1 MPKPAIAPRRAK
13 ACHAPVILR
22 FYSLPVHPFGN
33 SMRLLPRSLPRSV
46 FPFGTASIALAAMAM
61 LAACSNSSTPGI
73 IPGTTSQLTL
83 METTDI
89 HSNVMSYD
97 YFKLAEDKSIGLER
111 TAALIKAMR
120 AASANSMLFDNGDTI
135 QGTALSDYQAL
146 VNPIDCG
153 TTMAV
158 YKVMNTLQYD
168 AGGIGNHEFNFGL
181 PFLGQ
186 VTGNQFQV
194 DGVTAPAKC
203 AGPNFP
209 QVLANVMSSKTRAPL
224 MQPYVILE
232 RSFTAVDPNGT
243 TIKVPVKVGVIAF
256 TPPAILNWDKRF
268 LDGKVYTD
276 GIRETATKYVTEMR
290 AKGADIVVAI
300 SHGGLD
306 NSPYSPSM
314 ENGNYYLSQVPGI
327 DAMLLGHSHQIFPDA
342 ASTQPQFN
350 LPGVDKVKGL
360 VNGVPTVMANL
371 WGKHLGVIK
380 LSLRWDGF
388 HWVVDTS
395 KTVTQAVPIK
405 NTDGSFV
412 TPDASIAPLVAT
424 EHQATINYV
433 KTPVGTTNF
442 NMASYFADVGDV
454 TAIQV
459 VNQAQADYVS
469 NYVKANL
476 PQFASLPVLSVS
488 APFKSGFAG
497 GNDYTDVAAGNVAI
511 NNAADLYLFPNTV
524 YAVKVNGAEIKAWL
538 ETAAARFNKIDPNL
552 AAPQELISTFPGFN
566 FDVFTSADMQYEI
579 DVTQAL
585 NSRIKNLM
593 YKGAPISPTQE
604 FIVATNNYRASGGG
618 NFPGLDGSK
627 TIYASPDANRDV
639 LISYIKAQKN
649 LSLASNGSTR
659 SWRFTKVTTA
669 GPVTF
674 KSAQG
679 KLPLAQ
685 AAGLSQISLRT
696 ADDGSGKGLSVY
708 AIDLSK

>member
-1 MPKPAIAPRRAK
+1 MHVFSGSRFGSRAARFTTRLAPLA
-13 ACHAPVILR
+13 
-22 FYSLPVHPFGN
+22 
-33 SMRLLPRSLPRSV
+33 
-46 FPFGTASIALAAMAM
+46 ALAV
-61 LAACSNSSTPGI
+61 LAACSSNKPGI

-83 METTDI
+83 METTDL
-89 HSNVMSYD
+89 HSNIMSYD
-97 YFKLAEDKSIGLER
+97 YFRLAEDKSIGLER
-111 TAALIKAMR
+111 TAALIKSMR
-120 AASANSMLFDNGDTI
+120 AASMNSMLFDNGDTI
-135 QGTALSDYQAL
+135 QGSALSDFQAL
-146 VNPIDCG
+146 VEPIGCG
-153 TTMAV
+153 TTMAI

-168 AGGIGNHEFNFGL
+168 AAGIGNHEFNYGL
-181 PFLGQ
+181 PFLNQ
-186 VTGNQFQV
+186 VTGSQFQV

-224 MQPYVILE
+224 MQPYVILD
-232 RSFTAVDPNGT
+232 RTINALDPNGS
-243 TIKVPVKVGVIAF
+243 TIRVPLKVGVIAF
-256 TPPAILNWDKRF
+256 TPPAILNWDKRY
-268 LDGKVYTD
+268 LEGKVYTD
-276 GIRETATKYVTEMR
+276 GIREVASKYVPEMR
-290 AKGADIVVAI
+290 AKGADLVVAI

-306 NSPYSPSM
+306 NAPYSPSM

-327 DAMLLGHSHQIFPDA
+327 DAMLLGHSHQVFPDA
-342 ASTQPQFN
+342 SSTLPQFN

-388 HWVVDTS
+388 HWVVDQG
-395 KTVTQAVPIK
+395 KTVAQAVPIK
-405 NTDGSFV
+405 NADGSFV
-412 TPDASIAPLVAT
+412 APDASIAPLVAT

-433 KTPVGTTNF
+433 KTPIGNTNF
-442 NMASYFADVGDV
+442 AMASYFADVGDV

-459 VNQAQADYVS
+459 VNQAQAEYVA
-469 NYVKANL
+469 NYVRANL
-476 PQFASLPVLSVS
+476 PQYASLPVLSVS

-511 NNAADLYLFPNTV
+511 NNAADLYLYPNTL
-524 YAVKVNGAEIKAWL
+524 YAVKVNGADIKAWL
-538 ETAAARFNKIDPNL
+538 ETSARRFNQINPAL
-552 AAPQELISTFPGFN
+552 TTEQPLISSSFPGFN
-566 FDVFTSADMQYEI
+566 FDVFTSADLQYEI
-579 DVTQAL
+579 DVTQPL
-585 NSRIKNLM
+585 GSRIKNLQF
-593 YKGAPISPTQE
+593 KGAPIVPTQE

-627 TIYASPDANRDV
+627 TIYAAPDANRDI
-639 LISYIKAQKN
+639 LIDFIKSRKN
-649 LSLASNGSTR
+649 LTLAANGSAR
-659 SWRFTKVTTA
+659 SWRFAKVATA

-685 AAGLSQISLRT
+685 SAGLSQISLRT